1 MKIRTMSATAD
12 GLKGKTSQILEIKEN
27 VVEKK

>member
-1 MKIRTMSATAD
+1 MSATAD